1 MPRPCSICTHK
12 KRSDIEMGFAARE
25 PLRAIAAEY
34 GVSTTALHRHHHQC
48 RSRAVVPV
56 VASTVD
62 LAKVLP
68 SPLPGQDLDFS
79 AGVDRLFAEAATNRR
94 SPAERRAL
102 AAYITDRAG
111 IHADA
116 VGDVRGALAVSR
128 AIQAQAKQDEEAT
141 GQEQRQ
147 SPAYVDKTLAMLAA
161 ITSDDPAEKR
171 AALRDAGL
179 PEDHFD

>member
-1 MPRPCSICTHK
+1 
-12 KRSDIEMGFAARE
+12 MGFAARE

-48 RSRAVVPV
+48 RSRAIVPV
-56 VASTVD
+56 VASTAD
-62 LAKVLP
+62 LAEVLP
-68 SPLPGQDLDFS
+68 PPLPGQDLDFS
-79 AGVDRLFAEAATNRR
+79 AGIDRLFAEAATNRR

-128 AIQAQAKQDEEAT
+128 AMRAQAKQDEEAT
-141 GQEQRQ
+141 RQEESQP
-147 SPAYVDKTLAMLAA
+147 PAYVDKTLALLAA
-161 ITSDDPAEKR
+161 IMLDDPEEKR
-171 AALRDAGL
+171 AALRDAGF
-179 PEDHFD
+179 PEDHLG